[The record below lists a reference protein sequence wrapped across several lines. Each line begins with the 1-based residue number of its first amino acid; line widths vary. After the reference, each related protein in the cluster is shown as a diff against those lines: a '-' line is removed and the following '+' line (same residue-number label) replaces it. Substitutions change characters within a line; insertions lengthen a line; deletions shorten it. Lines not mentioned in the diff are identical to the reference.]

1 MVFYYKVVLEREYE
15 QDEEYKIYLGKD
27 KFENYE
33 LVNHSN
39 KNHLWFHVK
48 DLSSAH
54 LYLQY
59 EDFNNVPQELLTI
72 IGQLTKFNSIKGNKL
87 PSVKII
93 YTPVYNVYNSNTSLQ
108 DKGIV
113 SFHNENLV
121 KTYEIGKKDN
131 MILNKLNK
139 SKSEISTDDFIK
151 QQQEQLRIIKDKQ
164 RKLEQQ
170 QKQFALEQ
178 KKIKKTGGY
187 DDLFKNTEGTSNEA
201 RNENWDE
208 DEFW

>member
-1 MVFYYKVVLEREYE
+1 MVYYYNVLIPQEYE
-15 QDEEYKIYLGKD
+15 DEEYTIHLGKD

-39 KNHLWFHVK
+39 KNDLWFHVK

-54 LYLQY
+54 IYLQH
-59 EDFNNVPQELLTI
+59 EDFNNVPQEILNI
-72 IGQLTKFNSIKGNKL
+72 IGQLTKANSIKGTKL

-108 DKGIV
+108 DKGVV

-121 KTYEIGKKDN
+121 KTYEVGKKDN
-131 MILNKLNK
+131 LILNKLEK
-139 SKSEISTDDFIK
+139 SKKEISTEDFIK
-151 QQQEQLRIIKDKQ
+151 QQQETLRLLKQKQ
-164 RKLEQQ
+164 RQEEQE
-170 QKQFALEQ
+170 QKQYNMEQ

-187 DDLFKNTEGTSNEA
+187 DDLFKNTEGTSNDT